1 MRNWQDEKYELKM
14 INEQLHSFRVWL
26 FFISLIFVLVTIW
39 LFTVLHVYL
48 AMLVTAF
55 MSVTIINLLYI
66 VILPQMK
73 ELKIRKQKLRKLL
86 ERTM

>member
-26 FFISLIFVLVTIW
+26 FFISLIFILVTIW
-39 LFTVLHVYL
+39 LFTGLHVYL

-73 ELKIRKQKLRKLL
+73 ELKRRQQKLRKLL